1 MYRYMYT
8 AVENA
13 SKDDFYSTV
22 EALKKIYFDCKEDSS
37 ANFGNEVVG
46 RVLIVSDGGG
56 ENKICIR
63 YEYET
68 KKVAV
73 MSERK
78 IDFFK
83 GKKVEE
89 IRVMGVNSPNWLFC
103 FFASLGFLAVNIVAA
118 IVGVFSYVKSVSHI
132 FLLVIA
138 VLTALYTVTSV
149 AIRSKHDIT
158 IFGTA
163 VIQIGGVKTIAAS
176 IIIGIIAVA
185 LDSWGGLA
193 VFLVLIAYYGVTLVS
208 LFLSWVIIMLMNYI
222 LKMN

>member
-1 MYRYMYT
+1 MYRYMCT

-22 EALKKIYFDCKEDSS
+22 EVLKKIYPDCREDSS

-46 RVLIVSDGGG
+46 RVLIVSDDSG
-56 ENKICIR
+56 ENRVCIR

-68 KKVAV
+68 KKVSV

-89 IRVMGVNSPNWLFC
+89 IRVMGVNSPSRLLC
-103 FFASLGFLAVNIVAA
+103 FLVSLGFLAVNIVAA
-118 IVGVFSYVKSVSHI
+118 IFGVFLYVNSAAHI
-132 FLLVIA
+132 FVVIA

-149 AIRSKHDIT
+149 AIRSKYDIT
-158 IFGTA
+158 ILGTS
-163 VIQIGGVKTIAAS
+163 VMQIGGVKTIAAS

-185 LDSWGGLA
+185 LNSWGGLA

-222 LKMN
+222 ILKMN

>member
-22 EALKKIYFDCKEDSS
+22 EALKKIYPECKEDSS

-46 RVLIVSDGGG
+46 RVLIVSDDGG

-68 KKVAV
+68 KKVSV

-78 IDFFK
+78 INFFK

-103 FFASLGFLAVNIVAA
+103 FLVSLGFLAVNIVAA
-118 IVGVFSYVKSVSHI
+118 IFALALFGISAALEFV
-132 FLLVIA
+132 VIA
-138 VLTALYTVTSV
+138 VLTVLYTVTSV

-158 IFGTA
+158 ILGTA

-185 LDSWGGLA
+185 SNSWGGVA
-193 VFLVLIAYYGVTLVS
+193 AFLVLIAYYGVTLVS
-208 LFLSWVIIMLMNYI
+208 LLLSWVIIIFMNF
-222 LKMN
+222 KD

>member
-22 EALKKIYFDCKEDSS
+22 EALKKIYPDCKEDSS

-68 KKVAV
+68 KKVSV

-78 IDFFK
+78 INFFK

-103 FFASLGFLAVNIVAA
+103 FLASLGFLAVNIVAA
-118 IVGVFSYVKSVSHI
+118 IFALALFGISAALEFV
-132 FLLVIA
+132 VIA
-138 VLTALYTVTSV
+138 VLTTLYTVTSV
-149 AIRSKHDIT
+149 VIRSKHDIS
-158 IFGTA
+158 ILGMA
-163 VIQIGGVKTIAAS
+163 VIQIGGVKTIAVS

-185 LDSWGGLA
+185 SNSWGGVA
-193 VFLVLIAYYGVTLVS
+193 AFLVLIAYYGVTLVS
-208 LFLSWVIIMLMNYI
+208 LLLSWVIIIFMNF
-222 LKMN
+222 KD

>member
-13 SKDDFYSTV
+13 RKDDFYSTV
-22 EALKKIYFDCKEDSS
+22 EALKKIYPECKEDSS

-56 ENKICIR
+56 ESKICIR

-73 MSERK
+73 ISERK

-118 IVGVFSYVKSVSHI
+118 IFALALFGISAALEFV
-132 FLLVIA
+132 VIA
-138 VLTALYTVTSV
+138 VLTAMYTVTSV
-149 AIRSKHDIT
+149 VIRSKHDIS
-158 IFGTA
+158 ILGMA

-185 LDSWGGLA
+185 SNSWGGVA
-193 VFLVLIAYYGVTLVS
+193 AFLVLIAYYGVTLVS
-208 LFLSWVIIMLMNYI
+208 LLLSWVIIIFINF
-222 LKMN
+222 KD

>member
-22 EALKKIYFDCKEDSS
+22 EALKEIYPDCKEDSS

-118 IVGVFSYVKSVSHI
+118 IFALALFGISVALE
-132 FLLVIA
+132 FVVIA

-149 AIRSKHDIT
+149 VIRSKHDIS
-158 IFGTA
+158 ILGMA

-185 LDSWGGLA
+185 SNSWGGVA
-193 VFLVLIAYYGVTLVS
+193 AFLVLIAYYGVTLVS
-208 LFLSWVIIMLMNYI
+208 LLLSWVIIIFMNF
-222 LKMN
+222 KD

>member
-1 MYRYMYT
+1 MYRYMCT

-22 EALKKIYFDCKEDSS
+22 EALKKIYPDCKEDSS
-37 ANFGNEVVG
+37 ANFGNEAVG
-46 RVLIVSDGGG
+46 RVLIVSDGG
-56 ENKICIR
+56 ENRICIR

-68 KKVAV
+68 KKVTV

-89 IRVMGVNSPNWLFC
+89 IRIMGVNSPNWLFC
-103 FFASLGFLAVNIVAA
+103 FLASLGFLAVNIVAA
-118 IVGVFSYVKSVSHI
+118 IVGAFSYVKSVSHI

-149 AIRSKHDIT
+149 VIRSKHDIT
-158 IFGTA
+158 ILGTA

-222 LKMN
+222 ILKMN